1 MATAGAI
8 RDKLLGVLEPLVE
21 QLGYELVDIEWV
33 SAPRSG
39 VVRIYLDLPAGRE
52 GHIGIEDCEKVSR
65 EVSALLDVED
75 LVPGA
80 YTLEVSSPGF
90 DRELRKPPHFSR
102 FVGARVWLELQLP
115 RDGRRRFTGT
125 LVRVTDIG
133 VELEVDGAP
142 VQVAFTEIGKARLV
156 A

>member
-1 MATAGAI
+1 
-8 RDKLLGVLEPLVE
+8 V
-21 QLGYELVDIEWV
+21 
-33 SAPRSG
+33 
-39 VVRIYLDLPAGRE
+39 
-52 GHIGIEDCEKVSR
+52 
-65 EVSALLDVED
+65 
-75 LVPGA
+75 
-80 YTLEVSSPGF
+80 
-90 DRELRKPPHFSR
+90 LRKPPHFSR